1 LPWFEFS
8 NLRGT
13 HNVRFKKNNDQTS
26 IKQHEIDGV
35 FQDLT
40 FISPYVID
48 HLGDTIIE
56 YEGQGIDTVISP
68 FDYTLAANV
77 DNLTL
82 TGVALNGTGNVLD
95 NVMVGTDADNTLI
108 GLEGKDTLD
117 GGAKVISSERWMC
130 SVGNFDRLRA
140 ASNKGRSMFKKNLIR
155 KAAVCRRSY
164 SLVRY
169 EYSSDMTPH
178 RRRPLRVRD
187 VPANAQVGGR
197 KVAMQDLTPWT
208 HQI

>member
-1 LPWFEFS
+1 MSDL
-8 NLRGT
+8 
-13 HNVRFKKNNDQTS
+13 KNNKDQTS
-26 IKQHEIDGV
+26 IKQHEINGV

-40 FISPYVID
+40 FISPYLID

-56 YEGQGIDTVISP
+56 YGGQGIDTVISP
-68 FDYTLAANV
+68 FDYTLSANV

-95 NVMVGTDADNTLI
+95 NVIIGTHADNTLI

-117 GGAKVISSERWMC
+117 GGAGVISLERGMC
-130 SVGNFDRLRA
+130 SLRNLDRLRA
-140 ASNKGRSMFKKNLIR
+140 ASKKGRSVLKKKHMR
-155 KAAVCRRSY
+155 KTAVCRRSY